1 VTVDLAPFP
10 VLAPLFSAALLAALE
25 HVTNRHRILDLLSL
39 ATTATVLV
47 LDLLLLR
54 RSFSGT
60 LVYWFG
66 AWTPM
71 QGFPLGIAF
80 VVDPVAA
87 LLALFAAFLTTIG
100 FLFSW
105 HHFKAVGTYYHTLM
119 LLFLASMQGFCL
131 TGDLFNMFVFFE
143 LMGVTAYALTGYK
156 IEDSGPLEGALNFAV
171 MNSIGGLMVLFGL
184 GLLYGITGGLN
195 LAWAGGF
202 LESKPGGTA
211 AAAAFMLLSLG
222 FLVKGA
228 IVPFHFW
235 LPDAH
240 AVAPTPASVLFSGIM
255 VQLGLYAVARI
266 YWVVFSDALDPAPLR
281 LLLLVAGAATAV
293 LGAVMAILQR
303 HLKRMLA
310 FSTVSHSGMMLSG
323 VALMDPSALT
333 GTLIYLLGHGAVKGA
348 LFVCTGIILY
358 HYHSVDEEA
367 LRGKCLPLRVT
378 GVLFCLCGA
387 ALAGLPPFG
396 TWAGKGVLEQSAE
409 SLGYGWISPLFLL
422 CAAMTGGVV
431 LRAGASIFYGV
442 GSANF
447 LSSSAPACGDQEEPE
462 SFEEK
467 GATPKMM
474 LLPLVLLLLAGL
486 CAGVLPQ
493 VQSSLAEGAAR
504 LVDARGYRQAVLK
517 GQAFPA
523 SAPQPVRPGMAMGAA
538 AALAAVAVAAAFL
551 APRSQARP
559 LQGLRRALKG
569 PVALLRSL
577 HSGYIGDYTAWFLAG
592 AAVMTLVAILSGC
605 AV

>member
-1 VTVDLAPFP
+1 MSVELAPFP
-10 VLAPLFSAALLAALE
+10 VLAPLFLAAVLAALE
-25 HVTNRHRILDLLSL
+25 HITNRHRILDLLSL
-39 ATTATVLV
+39 ATVAAVLV
-47 LDLLLLR
+47 LDLLLLK

-60 LVYWFG
+60 VVYWFG

-71 QGFPLGIAF
+71 QGFPVGIAF

-87 LLALFAAFLTTIG
+87 LLALFAAFLTAMG
-100 FLFSW
+100 FLYSW
-105 HHFKAVGTYYHTLM
+105 HRFKAVGTYYHTLM

-171 MNSIGGLMVLFGL
+171 MNSIGGLMVLFGI

-195 LAWAGGF
+195 LAWAGAF
-202 LESKPGGTA
+202 LEGKAGGATV
-211 AAAAFMLLSLG
+211 AAAFVLLSLG

-281 LLLLVAGAATAV
+281 LLLLSAGAATAL
-293 LGAVMAILQR
+293 LGAVMALLQR

-323 VALMDPSALT
+323 IALMDPSALA
-333 GTLIYLLGHGAVKGA
+333 GTLLYLVGHGAVKGA

-358 HYHSVDEEA
+358 HYNSVDEET
-367 LRGKCLPLRVT
+367 LRGKCLPLKAT
-378 GVLFCLCGA
+378 GALFCLCGV

-396 TWAGKGVLEQSAE
+396 TWAGKGVLEQSAG
-409 SLGYGWISPLFLL
+409 SLGYGWLPPLFLI
-422 CAAMTGGVV
+422 CSGITGGVV
-431 LRAGASIFYGV
+431 LRAGGSLFYGV

-447 LSSSAPACGDQEEPE
+447 LSSSAPSSGKYEEPE
-462 SFEEK
+462 AFEEK
-467 GATPKMM
+467 GGTPRMM
-474 LLPLVLLLLAGL
+474 LLPLVLLVVVAVGAG
-486 CAGVLPQ
+486 ALPQ
-493 VQSSLAEGAAR
+493 LQSSLAEGAAR
-504 LVDARGYRQAVLK
+504 LADGKGYRATVLK
-517 GQAFPA
+517 GGAYA
-523 SAPQPVRPGMAMGAA
+523 AAALPQPDRPGLAMGVA
-538 AALAAVAVAAAFL
+538 AALAAVAVAGFFFIPPDAV
-551 APRSQARP
+551 RP
-559 LQGLRRALKG
+559 LRGLRRALEG

-592 AAVMTLVAILSGC
+592 AAVMTLFAIMSQ
-605 AV
+605 

>member
-1 VTVDLAPFP
+1 MTVDLAPFP
-10 VLAPLFSAALLAALE
+10 VLAPLFVAALSAALE

-39 ATTATVLV
+39 ATTLAVLV

-60 LVYWFG
+60 IVYWFG
-66 AWTPM
+66 AWTPT
-71 QGFPLGIAF
+71 QGFPAGIAF
-80 VVDPVAA
+80 VIDPVAA
-87 LLALFAAFLTTIG
+87 LLALFAAFLATMG

-195 LAWAGGF
+195 LAWAGAF
-202 LESKPGGTA
+202 LQGKPGGTA
-211 AAAAFMLLSLG
+211 VAASFMLLSLG

-266 YWVVFSDALDPAPLR
+266 YWVVFSDALDPAPL
-281 LLLLVAGAATAV
+281 LLLLLCAGAATAL
-293 LGAVMAILQR
+293 LGAVMAFLQR

-310 FSTVSHSGMMLSG
+310 FSTVSHSGMMLCG
-323 VALMDPSALT
+323 IALMDPYALA
-333 GTLIYLLGHGAVKGA
+333 GTLVYLLSHGAVKGA

-367 LRGKCLPLRVT
+367 LRGKGLTLRAT
-378 GVLFCLCGA
+378 GLLFCLSGA

-396 TWAGKGVLEQSAE
+396 TWAGKGVLEHSAE
-409 SLGYGWISPLFLL
+409 SLGYGWITPLFLICSGL
-422 CAAMTGGVV
+422 TGGAV
-431 LRAGASIFYGV
+431 LRAGISIFYGV
-442 GSANF
+442 GSSNF
-447 LSSSAPACGDQEEPE
+447 LSSSAPASGNQEEPE
-462 SFEEK
+462 SFEER
-467 GATPKMM
+467 GRTPSMM
-474 LLPLVLLLLAGL
+474 LLPLVLLCLAALGAGL
-486 CAGVLPQ
+486 LPQ
-493 VQSSLAEGAAR
+493 VQRSLALGAAR
-504 LVDARGYRQAVLK
+504 LVDGRGYRAAVL
-517 GQAFPA
+517 GGEAFLHA
-523 SAPQPVRPGMAMGAA
+523 SAPQPERPGVAMGAA

-551 APRSQARP
+551 APSSWVRP
-559 LQGLRRALKG
+559 LRGLRRALRG

-592 AAVMTLVAILSGC
+592 AAVMTLFALLS
-605 AV
+605 